1 MDVPAYAEL
10 HCHSYF
16 SLLEGASSPE
26 ALVMEGKRLGLS
38 ALALTDHHSLAGSVR
53 FWRAAQ
59 RQGLHPLF
67 GAEVTLETGD
77 PLTLLAETQAGY
89 GNLCRLVSAARL
101 DHLPESEEDP
111 WPGKVP
117 PRSSL
122 ERLAE
127 YSAGLI
133 ALTGGGA
140 NRREALRPLRDIFG
154 AGQLFIEL
162 VSHGLP
168 GDDRRR
174 AKWRHLADAADIPV
188 VATGNAYY
196 AGAAE
201 SRLRDA

>member
-1 MDVPAYAEL
+1 MGI
-10 HCHSYF
+10 F
-16 SLLEGASSPE
+16 
-26 ALVMEGKRLGLS
+26 
-38 ALALTDHHSLAGSVR
+38 
-53 FWRAAQ
+53 
-59 RQGLHPLF
+59 
-67 GAEVTLETGD
+67 
-77 PLTLLAETQAGY
+77 
-89 GNLCRLVSAARL
+89 AARQRGAL

-111 WPGKVP
+111 GRAKSRPL
-117 PRSSL
+117 SL

-201 SRLRDA
+201 SRLRDALIAIRHNLSLTDARKAGLLPGNSQFALRSPAEMAQRFAEIPEAIQNTTRIAALPGVAGFFRLASATFSDAGGIQ